1 MHSFQSNLHR
11 PLPSSYQLHRRSER
25 ERSLVMNAL
34 LRSATGRLVNSVI
47 DLGRGGLRLARE
59 FIKKRRQRR
68 EIRALLGLDDR
79 ALADMGLG
87 RSEIERA
94 VRTGRDLA
102 DEVSLR
108 RDNTLRAVAPG
119 SARRLSQGVNPT
131 STQVLQG

>member
-1 MHSFQSNLHR
+1 MHSFHSNLHR

-47 DLGRGGLRLARE
+47 NLGLGGLRLARE

-79 ALADMGLG
+79 ALADMGIG
-87 RSEIERA
+87 RSEIEFA
-94 VRTGRDLA
+94 VRTGRHLA
-102 DEVSLR
+102 DELSLE
-108 RDNTLRAVAPG
+108 
-119 SARRLSQGVNPT
+119 RLSRGRSSERKPSKRKAQPNFPAAA
-131 STQVLQG
+131 